1 MRSSWVNRWLSCR
14 FSSIIEH
21 VIEAK
26 FAERVAHALLAEL
39 AASITTEMSG
49 PAAAFALPEM
59 LAAVRQG
66 ELATC
71 RLLERVDRTG
81 EYSCDGAASTVAYLR
96 NLSGE
101 TNPWCSERVQ
111 LGRALVDHMPST
123 AAAWQVGELGLT
135 HASVIRKA
143 ISTLEADL
151 AAEIEKALAE
161 AAPHI
166 TPGQLADLA
175 AVVKAAAAPEDAE
188 ERAAKQRANQK
199 LNISRTFDGMYRLD
213 AWLDTETGA
222 EISAAIDAFTR
233 KRDPNL
239 SILDDPIGA
248 RRAEALRQM
257 ARHAMAHADSCNG
270 NASPRHSLIVA
281 TSYEALANGIGSA
294 DIQDHG
300 PITASAARRLACEYN
315 IIPAVLGTNSEVLD
329 LGIPNRL
336 ANARQRFH
344 IALRDGGCLFP
355 GCDRPSMGCDAHHRE
370 HWLDGGPTAEHNLD
384 SFCIFH
390 HHQVHEGGWN
400 YKIIDA
406 ETLEFFPPGGG
417 PPLRS
422 KRRGFLQPDLNK
434 RLHPEPTV
442 RRETPRRT

>member
-1 MRSSWVNRWLSCR
+1 M
-14 FSSIIEH
+14 
-21 VIEAK
+21 
-26 FAERVAHALLAEL
+26 
-39 AASITTEMSG
+39 G
-49 PAAAFALPEM
+49 
-59 LAAVRQG
+59 
-66 ELATC
+66 
-71 RLLERVDRTG
+71 
-81 EYSCDGAASTVAYLR
+81 
-96 NLSGE
+96 
-101 TNPWCSERVQ
+101 SERVH
-111 LGRALVDHMPST
+111 LGRALVDQLPTT
-123 AAAWQVGELGLT
+123 AAAWQAGEIGLT

-151 AAEIEKALAE
+151 ATEIEKALAE

-233 KRDPNL
+233 KKDPNL
-239 SILDDPIGA
+239 SILDDPIGR
-248 RRAEALRQM
+248 RRAEALRQL
-257 ARHAMAHADSCNG
+257 ARHATAHAESCNG
-270 NASPRHSLIVA
+270 NPAPRHSLIA
-281 TSYEALANGIGSA
+281 AISYEALASGIGSA
-294 DIQDHG
+294 DIQGHG
-300 PITASAARRLACEYN
+300 PITASAARRLACDYT
-315 IIPAVLGTNSEVLD
+315 IIPAVLGTDSEVLD
-329 LGIPNRL
+329 LGTPNRL
-336 ANARQRFH
+336 ATAKQRFH

-355 GCDRPSMGCDAHHRE
+355 GCDRPPIGCDAHHRK

-390 HHQVHEGGWN
+390 HHQVHEGGWT
-400 YKIIDA
+400 YTIIDA
-406 ETLEFFPPGGG
+406 ETLEFHPPGGG

-422 KRRGFLQPDLNK
+422 KRRRFIQPDLNK
-434 RLHPEPTV
+434 RLNPEPTV